1 MSGPVVNHS
10 IVSSR
15 AARPVRGSGHHSS
28 LVMPTFEPALESSR
42 LGRSSELRT
51 APAYTPESRAR
62 EFTDNDGVRWTVREI
77 VPEVRSVTHR
87 TLLTRPGYENGWL
100 SFRSE
105 AMSCR
110 IAPYP
115 ANWRLISEYELERWC
130 MKAQH
135 AARVRKG
142 R

>member
-1 MSGPVVNHS
+1 MALFDPAPE
-10 IVSSR
+10 SSR
-15 AARPVRGSGHHSS
+15 A
-28 LVMPTFEPALESSR
+28 
-42 LGRSSELRT
+42 GRVPEQRT
-51 APAYTPESRAR
+51 TPSYTPHAR
-62 EFTDNDGVRWTVREI
+62 TRELTDSDGVRWTVREI
-77 VPEVRSVTHR
+77 VPDMRTTTQR